1 MEQLFYSQLREIS
14 GSVTLVLMGDF
25 NLSDMNWE
33 YHTAMTSKSGKVLK
47 HIKDNFLSQVLREPT
62 RKGAFLDLLFENREG
77 ALWER

>member
-1 MEQLFYSQLREIS
+1 MEQLFYSQLGEIS

-25 NLSDMNWE
+25 SLSDMNWE
-33 YHTAMTSKSGKVLK
+33 YHTAETSKSGKVLK